1 MAGHHRGLVL
11 QGGGALGAFELG
23 AARAI
28 YSERSTYRPDVI
40 SGVSI
45 GAISA
50 ALLARPAKGMS
61 GLEALEAFWSTVTTC
76 DLKGLPATAL
86 FANPRFYVPAMPP
99 APFGVS
105 IYDTSPLLRTLEGLV
120 DEHALADPQAEPR
133 LIMSATDIAKSTLV
147 LFDSGDPAAKD
158 PLTLRHVLASGSLP
172 PNFPATRIG
181 QTSYWDGGVFDNTPL
196 GAVIDA
202 LDGPDPAVL
211 VINLF
216 PKEVPLPTSMAEVLQ
231 TFSNLLFVNK
241 TESDMKLLG
250 RFNEVVDF
258 LDALAARY
266 PAEELE
272 ALPGWKN
279 LRRYRKVHA
288 PIQVT
293 RTLEARPLEGSDFSR
308 DGIVERAS
316 DGWEQTVQALQAT
329 GFWSSAGAV

>member
-28 YSERSTYRPDVI
+28 YSDRSSFRPDVI

-50 ALLARPAKGMS
+50 VLLARPAKGMS
-61 GLEALEAFWSTVTTC
+61 GLQALEKFWTEVTTC

-86 FANPRFYVPAMPP
+86 IANPSFYVPAIPP
-99 APFGVS
+99 APFGAS
-105 IYDTSPLLRTLEGLV
+105 IYDTSPLLRTLAELV
-120 DEHALADPQAEPR
+120 DEGELADPEAEPR
-133 LIMSATDIAKSTLV
+133 LMMTATDITTSTLV
-147 LFDSGDPAAKD
+147 LFDSGDPAAKG

-172 PNFPATRIG
+172 PNFPATRIDE
-181 QTSYWDGGVFDNTPL
+181 TSYWDGGVFDNTPL

-202 LDGPDPAVL
+202 LDGPDPAVI

-216 PKEVPLPTSMAEVLQ
+216 PKEVPLPRSMAEVLQ

-250 RFNEVVDF
+250 RFNDVVDF
-258 LDALAARY
+258 LDALEARY
-266 PAEELE
+266 PAEDLE
-272 ALPGWKN
+272 TLPGWDK
-279 LRRYRKVHA
+279 LRAYRKVHA

-293 RTLEARPLEGSDFSR
+293 RKLEARPLEGSDFSGQ
-308 DGIVERAS
+308 GIQERAD
-316 DGWEQTVQALQAT
+316 DGWAQTARALEAK
-329 GFWSSAGAV
+329 GFWSAEVPV